1 MRSAAIFLSGLF
13 IGLAVQSGSAQI
25 PDIVRLNHVA
35 IAVNDYA
42 GATEFY
48 AKRLAFREAFSFRDA
63 GGSPYFTYFQIN
75 RETFLEVMQATP
87 ERPAGCPHF
96 GLEVQNLDRLVER
109 LSTAG
114 VKVRPPATSPRTG
127 TRIAVAEAPGGINI
141 ELLEMGPGSLHRKV
155 IESWR

>member
-1 MRSAAIFLSGLF
+1 MRSAAIFLAGLF

-48 AKRLAFREAFSFRDA
+48 AKRLGFREAFSFRDA

-114 VKVRPPATSPRTG
+114 VKVQPGIHQPAHRHAHRCRRSAR
-127 TRIAVAEAPGGINI
+127 RHQHRAARD
-141 ELLEMGPGSLHRKV
+141 GPGQLAPKGD
-155 IESWR
+155 